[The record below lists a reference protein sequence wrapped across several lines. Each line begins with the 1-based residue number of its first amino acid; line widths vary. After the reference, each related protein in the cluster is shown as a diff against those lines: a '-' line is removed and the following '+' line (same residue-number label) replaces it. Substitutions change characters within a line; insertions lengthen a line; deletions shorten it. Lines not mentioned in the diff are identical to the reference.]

1 MYNNR
6 GFQTVGITSFIQLL
20 FWTRGANMSYSPT
33 QFFWCFFSVLRNFSI
48 PYKNFS
54 NSPSFRQLLVLLLRI
69 KQSNIFNK
77 TSHESIWYHSTVSL
91 IYLTANVKFNRGFSG
106 IENKSRLAWYLL
118 NISSTERKGKWF
130 RTLMILSKNSS
141 ISLMFIFSLYREIW
155 CLEKLVT
162 NFFKNHW
169 FIRFIKPVEFL
180 SPSTLYFS
188 SFLHYS
194 SFFLVLRR
202 NMKQYDNCMT

>member
-1 MYNNR
+1 MNPYD
-6 GFQTVGITSFIQLL
+6 IT
-20 FWTRGANMSYSPT
+20 R
-33 QFFWCFFSVLRNFSI
+33 
-48 PYKNFS
+48 
-54 NSPSFRQLLVLLLRI
+54 
-69 KQSNIFNK
+69 
-77 TSHESIWYHSTVSL
+77 L
-91 IYLTANVKFNRGFSG
+91 IYLTAKVKFNRGFSG